1 MLVFVGQAAAKMEI
15 YIRKP
20 ASLWSM
26 WLTGDDQCYDYDNDD
41 DDDDIDED
49 DDDDGDNDDVDDCGD
64 GKSWKL
70 EAC

>member
-20 ASLWSM
+20 ASVWSM
-26 WLTGDDQCYDYDNDD
+26 SLTDDYQCKDD
-41 DDDDIDED
+41 
-49 DDDDGDNDDVDDCGD
+49 DDVDDCGD